1 VVFSP
6 EGKTFFSK
14 DMQSAADEWLG
25 PKDERT
31 YVSSSLKKL
40 KVRCVCAGP
49 GAWKVSTRQL
59 PALEE
64 G

>member
-1 VVFSP
+1 MVFSP

-14 DMQSAADEWLG
+14 DMQSAADECLG

-31 YVSSSLKKL
+31 KL

-49 GAWKVSTRQL
+49 GAWKVSTKQL

-64 G
+64 D

>member
-1 VVFSP
+1 VFSP

-14 DMQSAADEWLG
+14 DMQSAADECPG

-31 YVSSSLKKL
+31 KL

-49 GAWKVSTRQL
+49 GAWKVSTKQL

-64 G
+64 D